1 MAFIAF
7 MACPVFPRFALVAFG
22 RGQKILSQAPGIAGL
37 QIQCCV
43 ALRVVQGFFGTMA
56 PDLELAIFFFI
67 AFIVFMA
74 LAVFM
79 AFIAFIAFAM
89 I

>member
-22 RGQKILSQAPGIAGL
+22 SGQKILSQAPGIAGL

-43 ALRVVQGFFGTMA
+43 ALRGLQGFFGTMA
-56 PDLELAIFFFI
+56 PDLELAFI
-67 AFIVFMA
+67 AFMA